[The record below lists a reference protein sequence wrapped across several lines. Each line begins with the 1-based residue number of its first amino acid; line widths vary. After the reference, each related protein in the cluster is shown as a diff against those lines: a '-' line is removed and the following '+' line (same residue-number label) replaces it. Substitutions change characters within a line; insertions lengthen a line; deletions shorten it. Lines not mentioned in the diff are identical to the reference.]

1 MEWSLLYTFISHAIQ
16 IPPVAAGIGAV
27 IGATIGSLWTN
38 HFTRKR
44 EDEKLL
50 REKAEAL
57 ILLVHQLRHR
67 MATWTMAIDR
77 QSVTAFPSR
86 VECPD
91 TLLLDV
97 NQIWMLQDLYFS
109 ALASH
114 ITAMVDT
121 LMSYAKWLED
131 QWDQLDRD
139 TESWRAQYHPEDG
152 TPLYNA
158 YSTACT
164 EMIAAIVRAVPR
176 SRQLARAL
184 AHQRR

>member
-1 MEWSLLYTFISHAIQ
+1 MDWALLVELILDGVQYIPAI
-16 IPPVAAGIGAV
+16 GIGGG
-27 IGATIGSLWTN
+27 IGGIIGSILTH

-44 EDEKLL
+44 EIEKLL

-57 ILLVHQLRHR
+57 ILLVHQLHHR
-67 MATWTMAIDR
+67 LTIWTFAIDR
-77 QSVTAFPSR
+77 QAVTAFPSR
-86 VECPD
+86 VERPD
-91 TLLLDV
+91 ILLLDV
-97 NQIWMLQDLYFS
+97 HQIWTLQDLYFS
-109 ALASH
+109 ALESH
-114 ITAMVDT
+114 IESMVDA

-139 TESWRAQYHPEDG
+139 TESWRAHYCPEDG

-176 SRQLARAL
+176 SQKLARAL
-184 AHQRR
+184 ARQRP